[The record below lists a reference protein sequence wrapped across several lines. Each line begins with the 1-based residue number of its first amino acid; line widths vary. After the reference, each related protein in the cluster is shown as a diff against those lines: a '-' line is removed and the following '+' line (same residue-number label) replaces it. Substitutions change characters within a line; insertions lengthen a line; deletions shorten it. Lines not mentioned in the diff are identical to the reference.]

1 MEKIRIHKLAKDL
14 NMPAKELIEMLN
26 QIGFS
31 VESHMTAV
39 TEQEAQQMMRK
50 LAQANMQ
57 KPAQETKPAASKEK
71 KAEKIEQP
79 KEEKSEAK
87 PVEKTAEKAE
97 EKAPKAE
104 EKSEPKVE
112 VKKEETKAEEKKVE
126 PKPAE
131 KVEQEQ
137 KVAQN
142 PAENKS
148 AQAPQR
154 AEQPQNRDQR
164 NDQRRDNRDNRDS
177 RDSRDNRDN
186 RSSNNRDNY
195 QRRDGQQGDRQG
207 YQKREGSYQ
216 QGERKSYQGDRQGQQ
231 GDRRQNN
238 YQQGDRRQ
246 GNYQQG
252 DRQGGYQKR
261 EGGYQQGDRKP
272 FQKNTGDKSF
282 GQKRDFQG
290 GGKDKDFDEKRA
302 PKKDFKKDSKSD
314 PTKEELSIQ
323 IKKEEKRKELKIE
336 EKKKQKDKKKVDNR
350 FESGEVKY
358 QRRDLSKKT
367 TAKKKK
373 DKTKNVNEE
382 LEVQVFDG
390 SLEDG
395 MFVIGETITVGKL
408 AEILKTQATDVI
420 MKLMKLGIM
429 ASINQEIK
437 FETAEKIAAEYD
449 VLLMQQEVE
458 EEDIFEIE
466 IEEDDPADLLPRAP
480 IVTVMGHVDHGK
492 TTLLDTIRST
502 GVALKEAGG
511 ITQHIG
517 ASEVIVNDHKIV
529 FLDTP
534 GHEAFTEM
542 RARGAKV
549 TDIAIVVVAAD
560 DGIMPQTVEAINHV
574 KAAGVP
580 MIIAINKIDKPAAN
594 IEKVRQELSGYN
606 VLVESWG
613 GDVIDAPVSAKS
625 GEGVDKLLE
634 MVLLVAEVEEL
645 KANPNRKAVGS
656 VIESNLDKGRGA
668 VATVLVQNGTLKV
681 GDAVVAGASY
691 GKVRAMINSKGNRTG
706 KAGPSTAVE
715 ILGLNEVPNA
725 GDPFVA
731 VESDKIAREIAE
743 KRKEKIRED
752 YMKATSKIHLED
764 LFNQMQEGS
773 VKELNLIVKAD
784 VQGSIE
790 ALRGSLE
797 KISNEEVIVRVIHGG
812 VGAITESDAMLA
824 SASNAIIIGF
834 NVRPV
839 PGAIVLA
846 EKEQVDMRSYS
857 IIYQAIEEIE
867 TAMKGMLAPT
877 FVEEQLGTAQVR
889 MVFKV
894 PGAGFAAGS
903 YVTNGKITR
912 NAQVR
917 LVRDGIVIYDGKI
930 DSLRRFKDEVK
941 EVATG
946 FECGIS
952 LERYSDIKE
961 NDIIEAYEMKEVKR

>member
-1 MEKIRIHKLAKDL
+1 MKKIRIYELAKDL
-14 NMPAKELIEMLN
+14 SMPAKDLVEMLN
-26 QIGFS
+26 GLGFNL
-31 VESHMTAV
+31 ETHMAAV
-39 TEQEAQQMMRK
+39 TEAEAQQMMHK
-50 LAQANMQ
+50 LAEASRQ
-57 KPAQETKPAASKEK
+57 KMHTKPKEAPVKSEQVNTVSEK
-71 KAEKIEQP
+71 KNEEKTEEKKKESKEQP
-79 KEEKSEAK
+79 KEEK
-87 PVEKTAEKAE
+87 
-97 EKAPKAE
+97 
-104 EKSEPKVE
+104 
-112 VKKEETKAEEKKVE
+112 
-126 PKPAE
+126 
-131 KVEQEQ
+131 QI
-137 KVAQN
+137 
-142 PAENKS
+142 
-148 AQAPQR
+148 
-154 AEQPQNRDQR
+154 
-164 NDQRRDNRDNRDS
+164 
-177 RDSRDNRDN
+177 SRDN
-186 RSSNNRDNY
+186 S
-195 QRRDGQQGDRQG
+195 QPEKAGQKEKEKSKNLVQ
-207 YQKREGSYQ
+207 
-216 QGERKSYQGDRQGQQ
+216 ERKQSEKTNKPEKTDKEQRPKSSAQGRDDRKPREHQ
-231 GDRRQNN
+231 GDRRPREH
-238 YQQGDRRQ
+238 QGDRRNQQ
-246 GNYQQG
+246 GEKKGGYQGKQQG
-252 DRQGGYQKR
+252 DK
-261 EGGYQQGDRKP
+261 KS
-272 FQKNTGDKSF
+272 FQKGDKQF

-290 GGKDKDFDEKRA
+290 AKDKDSDERRPA
-302 PKKDFKKDSKSD
+302 RRDFKRDSKSD
-314 PTKEELSIQ
+314 PTKEELSVQ

-367 TAKKKK
+367 HNKKKK
-373 DKTKNVNEE
+373 DKTKHNVVEE
-382 LEVQVFDG
+382 EVQVFDG
-390 SLEDG
+390 SIEDG
-395 MFVIGETITVGKL
+395 MFVIGEDITVGKL
-408 AEILKTQATDVI
+408 AEILKVQATDVI
-420 MKLMKLGIM
+420 MKLMKMGIM
-429 ASINQEIK
+429 ASINQDIR

-449 VLLMQQEVE
+449 IILMQQEVE
-458 EEDIFEIE
+458 EEDIFEME
-466 IEEDDPADLLPRAP
+466 IEEDNPEDLLPRAP

-517 ASEVIVNDHKIV
+517 ASEVVINGQKIV

-580 MIIAINKIDKPAAN
+580 MIIAINKIDKPTAN
-594 IEKVRQELSGYN
+594 IERVRQELSGYD

-613 GDVIDAPVSAKS
+613 GDVIDAPVSAKA
-625 GEGVDKLLE
+625 GDGIENLLN

-645 KANPNRKAVGS
+645 KANPNRRAVGS

-668 VATVLVQNGTLKV
+668 VATILVQNGTLKV

-691 GKVRAMINSKGNRTG
+691 GKVRAMINSKGNKTG

-715 ILGLNEVPNA
+715 ILGLSEVPNA

-731 VESDKIAREIAE
+731 VESDKVAREIAE

-752 YMKATSKIHLED
+752 FMRATSKIHLED
-764 LFNQMQEGS
+764 LFTHLQDG

-790 ALRGSLE
+790 ALKGSLE

-812 VGAITESDAMLA
+812 VGAVTESDVMLA

-834 NVRPV
+834 NVRPTT
-839 PGAIVLA
+839 GALSLA
-846 EKEQVDMRSYS
+846 EKEQVDIRSYS

-867 TAMKGMLAPT
+867 TAMKGMLAPQ